1 MAVGTEVIGHFI
13 SVISFQTTGT
23 HAIILGQGLVP
34 LPQGNT
40 YTDTQRH
47 DTDGRKVRHSTQA
60 ACLRP
65 PGKFLYGHVCQFS
78 FPRSVTPHPKFPVN
92 LISITQCKHLDI
104 QKSIKQPAGCWGAM
118 GRIRQTTS
126 DHSRTVCGTSC

>member
-65 PGKFLYGHVCQFS
+65 PGKFLYGHVFLPALSHSASQVPS
-78 FPRSVTPHPKFPVN
+78 KSYLHHPV
-92 LISITQCKHLDI
+92 
-104 QKSIKQPAGCWGAM
+104 
-118 GRIRQTTS
+118 
-126 DHSRTVCGTSC
+126 